1 VIHTAS
7 PFLYREVNNNH
18 DLLDPAIKGTM
29 EILKGANNVPSIRR
43 VIILSS
49 IAAIIDYSEAS
60 PPGGRLW
67 TDRDWNPV
75 TWEEASRAE
84 DFSTVYRASKT
95 FSEKAG
101 MFPLFLVSST

>member
-1 VIHTAS
+1 
-7 PFLYREVNNNH
+7 VNNNH
-18 DLLDPAIKGTM
+18 DILDPAIKGTM
-29 EILKGANNVPSIRR
+29 EILKGANIAPSVKR

-75 TWEEASRAE
+75 TWEEANQAE
-84 DFSTVYRASKT
+84 DYSTVYRASKT

-101 MFPLFLVSST
+101 MFLCFLYFQLDRVS